1 MYFVHWAIWCH
12 HISVWTSR
20 VGRQCTLTRQF
31 YLFINI
37 TRTPSSASG
46 LSCEPFYITIF
57 PSADLYVERVFIR
70 ETYLSCSYTSN
81 KPGLPLVNCL
91 LQGWPA
97 FVLSTKKMGLKGEK
111 NMSKT
116 LRRLWR
122 NSISYAGKATKTI
135 PMFFLVQVPIG
146 LALGQS
152 FQFIWKIWAKFKNS
166 IDPCHHRTW
175 LIWIKLLQAWSTANT
190 QNIFRWK
197 SQLIYSNFT
206 LNNLWTL
213 GFPKVIFLFLRSVS
227 AQFYPLHVELRQVVT
242 VLLSRIM
249 NFSSTSLSP
258 VSSAFFSFFSLKY
271 FGFA

>member
-1 MYFVHWAIWCH
+1 MSLLSLAALNLYQKCLRTLFTQTRVASFQFIMYFVHWAIWCH
-12 HISVWTSR
+12 HISVWSSR
-20 VGRQCTLTRQF
+20 VGRQYTLTRQF

-122 NSISYAGKATKTI
+122 KSVSYAGKATKTI
-135 PMFFLVQVPIG
+135 PIFFWFKYQSG

-152 FQFIWKIWAKFKNS
+152 FQFIWKNLSKVQKFDWSVPPQN
-166 IDPCHHRTW
+166 
-175 LIWIKLLQAWSTANT
+175 LI
-190 QNIFRWK
+190 
-197 SQLIYSNFT
+197 
-206 LNNLWTL
+206 NLDQIIT
-213 GFPKVIFLFLRSVS
+213 G
-227 AQFYPLHVELRQVVT
+227 VV
-242 VLLSRIM
+242 
-249 NFSSTSLSP
+249 NCEHP
-258 VSSAFFSFFSLKY
+258 KY
-271 FGFA
+271 FSMEIPANL

>member
-12 HISVWTSR
+12 HISVWSSR

-213 GFPKVIFLFLRSVS
+213 GFPKVIFVFLRSVS
-227 AQFYPLHVELRQVVT
+227 AQFYSLHVELRQVVT
-242 VLLSRIM
+242 VLLSRTM

-258 VSSAFFSFFSLKY
+258 VSSAFFSFFSL
-271 FGFA
+271 

>member
-12 HISVWTSR
+12 HIFVWSSR

-97 FVLSTKKMGLKGEK
+97 FVLSTKKYGLERRKKHEQNVKKTMKEK
-111 NMSKT
+111 CKLCRKSNENDT
-116 LRRLWR
+116 
-122 NSISYAGKATKTI
+122 N
-135 PMFFLVQVPIG
+135 FFLVQVPIRVSFG
-146 LALGQS
+146 AIVSIYMKEFEQS
-152 FQFIWKIWAKFKNS
+152 SKI
-166 IDPCHHRTW
+166 R
-175 LIWIKLLQAWSTANT
+175 LIRATT
-190 QNIFRWK
+190 
-197 SQLIYSNFT
+197 
-206 LNNLWTL
+206 
-213 GFPKVIFLFLRSVS
+213 
-227 AQFYPLHVELRQVVT
+227 ELD
-242 VLLSRIM
+242 
-249 NFSSTSLSP
+249 
-258 VSSAFFSFFSLKY
+258 
-271 FGFA
+271 

>member
-1 MYFVHWAIWCH
+1 MCFVHWAIWCH
-12 HISVWTSR
+12 HISVWSSR

-46 LSCEPFYITIF
+46 LSCEPFYIIIF
-57 PSADLYVERVFIR
+57 PSTDLYVERVFIR

-122 NSISYAGKATKTI
+122 KSVSYAGKATKTI
-135 PMFFLVQVPIG
+135 PMFFLVQVPIRV
-146 LALGQS
+146 S
-152 FQFIWKIWAKFKNS
+152 FGAIVSIYMKDLSKVQKFDWSVPPQN
-166 IDPCHHRTW
+166 
-175 LIWIKLLQAWSTANT
+175 LI
-190 QNIFRWK
+190 
-197 SQLIYSNFT
+197 
-206 LNNLWTL
+206 NLDQIIT
-213 GFPKVIFLFLRSVS
+213 G
-227 AQFYPLHVELRQVVT
+227 VV
-242 VLLSRIM
+242 
-249 NFSSTSLSP
+249 NCEHP
-258 VSSAFFSFFSLKY
+258 KY
-271 FGFA
+271 FSMEIPANF